1 MRALERKLRWEVAL
15 TGVLSLCAAA
25 LLLVSGNRLAVQR
38 VLAAGKDAAQNAI
51 PSQLGEGAWQLIV
64 SGDSRNCGD
73 VIMPAIAADSAR
85 YAPAF
90 YWHLGDLRAIYKIDE
105 DMLDASTKMGQT
117 LTCEVYHKQAWN
129 DFIANQIAPFRD
141 TPFYVGIGNHE
152 VIWPKSEDTF
162 TAQFADWLNAPVFRK
177 QRLRDDPDDH
187 LLKPYYHWIQGGVG
201 FMYLDNA
208 SGVFSDDQLAW
219 VDRVLA
225 SDAKNQNVLSLV
237 VGMHEALP
245 DSIAHDHSMCD
256 EAAGNT
262 KGCPSG
268 RRVYQALLLLH
279 KSSGKPVYLLA
290 SHSHFYMPNI
300 FGNLL
305 PAEQRLPGWI
315 AGTAGAVR
323 YAKPKDSPAGTK
335 TDTYGYLL
343 ATVDGKGS
351 IRFDFQEI
359 QQSQVPEVVKQR
371 YSSTLVPWCFAHNS
385 RNVDPGAEDKK
396 YFCPPPA
403 PATK

>member
-1 MRALERKLRWEVAL
+1 MLERDLGRK
-15 TGVLSLCAAA
+15 TA
-25 LLLVSGNRLAVQR
+25 LLIILIVASSAGALA
-38 VLAAGKDAAQNAI
+38 KDAI
-51 PSQLGEGAWQLIV
+51 PSQLGDGAWQFVV

-117 LTCEVYHKQAWN
+117 LTCEAYHKQAWN

-152 VIWPKSEDTF
+152 VIWPKSEDAF
-162 TAQFADWLNAPVFRK
+162 TAQFADWLNAPLFRS

-208 SGVFSDDQLAW
+208 SGMFSDEQLAW
-219 VDRVLA
+219 FDRVLA
-225 SDAKNQNVLSLV
+225 SDGKNQNVLSLV
-237 VGMHEALP
+237 VAMHEALP

-268 RRVYQALLLLH
+268 RHVYQALLLFH
-279 KSSGKPVYLLA
+279 KRNGKPVYLLA
-290 SHSHFYMPNI
+290 NHSHFYMPEI
-300 FGNLL
+300 FGNL
-305 PAEQRLPGWI
+305 PADQRLPGWI

-323 YAKPKDSPAGTK
+323 YAKPKDAPAGTK

-359 QQSQVPEVVKQR
+359 QQSQVPEMVMQR

-403 PATK
+403 PAAAAKP

>member
-1 MRALERKLRWEVAL
+1 MTVPLPNLRSGLLIAILVLSIGALFVAL
-15 TGVLSLCAAA
+15 QAC
-25 LLLVSGNRLAVQR
+25 LAPER
-38 VLAAGKDAAQNAI
+38 VLAAGTESSGI
-51 PSQLGEGAWQLIV
+51 PSQLSEGQWQFVV

-105 DMLDASTKMGQT
+105 DMLDASIKAGQT
-117 LTCEVYHKQAWN
+117 LSCEVYHKQAWN

-152 VIWPKSEDTF
+152 IIWPKSEDAF
-162 TAQFADWLNAPVFRK
+162 TAQFADWLNAPMFRK

-208 SGVFSDDQLAW
+208 SGLFSDDQLAW

-245 DSIAHDHSMCD
+245 DSIARNHSMCD
-256 EAAGNT
+256 EPAGIT
-262 KGCPSG
+262 KGCASG
-268 RRVYQALLLLH
+268 RHVYQALLLLQ
-279 KSSGKPVYLLA
+279 KSSGKPVYVLA
-290 SHSHFYMPNI
+290 SHSHFYMPEI
-300 FGNLL
+300 FGNL
-305 PAEQRLPGWI
+305 PADQRLPGWI
-315 AGTAGAVR
+315 AGTAGAIR
-323 YAKPKDSPAGTK
+323 YVKPDDAPASTK
-335 TDTYGYLL
+335 IDKYGYLL
-343 ATVDGKGS
+343 ATVDRKGN

-359 QQSQVPEVVKQR
+359 QPSQVPETVKQR
-371 YSSTLVPWCFAHNS
+371 YSSTLVPWCFDHNS
-385 RNVDPGAEDKK
+385 KNADKGPEDKK
-396 YFCPPPA
+396 YFCPA
-403 PATK
+403 PAAAKP